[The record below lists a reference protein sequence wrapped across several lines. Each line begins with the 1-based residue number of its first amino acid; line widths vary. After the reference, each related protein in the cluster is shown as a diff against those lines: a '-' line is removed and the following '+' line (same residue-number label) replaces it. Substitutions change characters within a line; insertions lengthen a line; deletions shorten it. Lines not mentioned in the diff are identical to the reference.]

1 MKIRFYIIFV
11 LGCVSVISCKNNANL
26 KDHNSQSIFSLDS
39 TNSEKI
45 DPNTCRLEIRLQFID
60 SDKVILK
67 EAVYIQSKLA
77 PWLGGT
83 FNRVLAFKDRK
94 ITQMFCLPNGQNCD
108 SSKIDTLSYL
118 FLHKA
123 TRNTIWKSFNGK
135 RNRCADLQLLDR
147 FKYVNILKVEKNK
160 LILIQKLIENE
171 TYINIYVFN
180 PKSFNIEKVI
190 YIRNNKYTSFHLHHG
205 SVSAFFNK
213 LNTG

>member
-1 MKIRFYIIFV
+1 MKIRFYNIIV
-11 LGCVSVISCKNNANL
+11 LGCLSIISCKNNVSL

-45 DPNTCRLEIRLQFID
+45 DPSTCRLEIRLQFID

-67 EAVYIQSKLA
+67 EAVYIKSKLA

-83 FNRVLAFKDRK
+83 FNRILAFKNHK
-94 ITQMFCLPNGQNCD
+94 ITQMFYLPNGQNCD

-123 TRNTIWKSFNGK
+123 TRNSIWKSFNGE

-147 FKYVNILKVEKNK
+147 FKYVNILKVDKNK

-190 YIRNNKYTSFHLHHG
+190 YIRNNKYTSFRWLHG
-205 SVSAFFNK
+205 SVSSFFNK